1 MSKSRYTTYE
11 LKLEGDAE
19 ALTIL
24 KECLV
29 KDFLP
34 THYATIAE
42 ANAARRAVA
51 TLFRDKVEAKV
62 VSVKRVP
69 ARTTRRVLRI

>member
-1 MSKSRYTTYE
+1 MSPPRYTTYE

-29 KDFLP
+29 KGFLP

-42 ANAARRAVA
+42 ANAVRRAIA
-51 TLFRDKVEAKV
+51 TLFGDKVRCDV
-62 VSVKRVP
+62 ISVRRVP
-69 ARTTRRVLRI
+69 ARTTRRVLRV